1 MNQSSMD
8 LNHDSV
14 SFIEFSPDPGFEL
27 ERISTNHSK
36 VKLKNFFFF
45 LKKAININ

>member
-14 SFIEFSPDPGFEL
+14 SLIEFSPDPYFEL
-27 ERISTNHSK
+27 ERISMSHS
-36 VKLKNFFFF
+36 
-45 LKKAININ
+45 